1 MQNIFVYSLHNKQL
15 CGFDKQ
21 MPNIILKINAAS
33 DKIYRSDNIC
43 CYFVA
48 APLPA
53 AMQNELAASGKM
65 ILAAPGVEMPAD
77 GLVAEVDS
85 SKPVKVQ
92 LRPLRE
98 KLGTKKVLGAVINPT
113 RHEAM
118 LASEVEP
125 EFVAFRLTAE
135 NLSKAADVIK
145 WYNELFLIQSAAD
158 LSAGLQDIKGL
169 DVDFVIINSR
179 DYDDFSC

>member
-1 MQNIFVYSLHNKQL
+1 MQNIFVYLLHNKQL

-21 MPNIILKINAAS
+21 MPDIILKINTAEDKIHHS
-33 DKIYRSDNIC
+33 DKIC

-48 APLPA
+48 SPLPEA
-53 AMQNELAASGKM
+53 VQNELSATGRM
-65 ILAAPGVEMPAD
+65 ILCAPGIDMPSD
-77 GLVAEVDS
+77 GLIAEVDS

-98 KLGTKKVLGAVINPT
+98 KLGTKKALGAVINPT

-118 LASEVEP
+118 LASETEP

-135 NLSKAADVIK
+135 NMSHAVDVIK

-158 LSAGLQDIKGL
+158 LSAGLQDVSGL
-169 DVDFVIINSR
+169 DLDFVIINSR